1 MNLNALF
8 SRFSI
13 RTRIFST
20 LGLVAGLLVVTGL
33 IGIFGMQSSNRAL
46 EDAYSRQLA
55 ATTALG
61 SFNLNLTFARTA
73 LSRALMHPDSPE
85 VPELVGKAEKY
96 MAQADSAWRDYDA
109 LPRDDDEKALA
120 EQTDAARRALIDQA
134 LKPML
139 EQMKGGRRDEADRL
153 MMVVAPP
160 LSLALT
166 DATARLDAHRAA
178 RGKAAFDAERS
189 GFNWLRLAV
198 AGGIALGLAACLGCA
213 IGLHFA
219 ITQPLVRL
227 LAHFRRLSDGDLT
240 TELHWTSKDEMAEL
254 VRGVTGMQRNLSQ
267 TVRHV
272 TQGSEAIVTATHQ
285 IAAGNTDL
293 SQRTE
298 EQAAALEQT
307 AASMEELTSTVKQNA
322 DHAREAQACADSA
335 SDIATRG
342 ATVVGEVIGTMNEID
357 QSSQKVADIIGTIEG
372 IAFQTNIL
380 ALNAAV
386 EAARAGEQGRGFAV
400 VAGEVRNLA
409 QRSAEAAREIKALI
423 TESVQRVDAGAKL
436 AGGAGSTMEEIVA
449 SVTRVSQLI
458 NQIAT
463 ATTEQSAGIAQANA
477 AVSQLDKVTQQN
489 AALVEESTAASE
501 SLRQLAFE
509 MSEAVSVF
517 KLAEGKAA
525 AAPALR
531 SVKPAALAQAPA
543 PRALAKG
550 GKPLAK
556 ALAAPGDEWT
566 EF

>member
-61 SFNLNLTFARTA
+61 SFNLNLTFVRTA

-120 EQTDAARRALIDQA
+120 EQTGAAQRALIDQA

-160 LSLALT
+160 LSLALA
-166 DATARLDAHRAA
+166 DATARLDANRAA
-178 RGKAAFDAERS
+178 RGKAIFDAERS
-189 GFNWLRLAV
+189 SFNWLRLA
-198 AGGIALGLAACLGCA
+198 AAAGIAFGLAACLGCA

-219 ITQPLVRL
+219 ITQPVVRL

-240 TELHWTSKDEMAEL
+240 SELEWTSKDEMAEL
-254 VRGVTGMQRNLSQ
+254 VSGVTGMQRNLAQ

-272 TQGSEAIVTATHQ
+272 TRGSEAIVTATHQ
-285 IAAGNTDL
+285 IAAGNSDL

-342 ATVVGEVIGTMNEID
+342 ATVVGEVIGTMNDID

-400 VAGEVRNLA
+400 VAGEVRTLA
-409 QRSAEAAREIKALI
+409 QRSASAAKEIRTLI
-423 TESVQRVDAGAKL
+423 GESVERVATGSRLVGVAGTTMQDIQQAIGRVTGIMTEISAASNEQRDGIEQVNL
-436 AGGAGSTMEEIVA
+436 AVA
-449 SVTRVSQLI
+449 QMDQVS
-458 NQIAT
+458 
-463 ATTEQSAGIAQANA
+463 
-477 AVSQLDKVTQQN
+477 QQN
-489 AALVEESTAASE
+489 AALVE
-501 SLRQLAFE
+501 Q
-509 MSEAVSVF
+509 
-517 KLAEGKAA
+517 AA
-525 AAPALR
+525 AAA
-531 SVKPAALAQAPA
+531 AALEEQADGLLTA
-543 PRALAKG
+543 VGAFRVV
-550 GKPLAK
+550 
-556 ALAAPGDEWT
+556 
-566 EF
+566 